1 MIAAILFWAASAAA
15 EPLSDRIQR
24 EYTLPALAAVQ
35 EAVAGRAST
44 WTPPVLPGS
53 AQTRALTETI
63 LSLWIEPLFQRNAKF
78 AMDAARYLASPELG
92 APPAEPAA
100 PAYRLPD
107 LLDLAPAA
115 ARIVSE
121 IERRCLKPVFPTD
134 EISSAAAELARP
146 QISAPPQ
153 DSTRLVRGG
162 SGTPRPKLKKLETG
176 RTRFNLT
183 P

>member
-15 EPLSDRIQR
+15 EPISDRIQR

-63 LSLWIEPLFQRNAKF
+63 LSRWIEPLFQSNAKF
-78 AMDAARYLASPELG
+78 AKDAARYLASPELG

-100 PAYRLPD
+100 PAFRLPS
-107 LLDLAPAA
+107 LLD
-115 ARIVSE
+115 
-121 IERRCLKPVFPTD
+121 
-134 EISSAAAELARP
+134 LARP

-162 SGTPRPKLKKLETG
+162 SGASRPKLKKLETG
-176 RTRFNLT
+176 RARFTFT